1 MEREFNTLTANH
13 EISRRLF
20 TCPGYITTSY
30 LVPSLFAI
38 FVSYEETTRSI
49 TVRGLTA
56 NPNAYGPLTNL
67 PDYIFKSGKPTPL
80 GIRQKAR
87 MEKQQEYATRIIQLV
102 GEIDSA
108 VERHAKMQEEE
119 KQRRQQILDNKLKP
133 KGDLLLKKQV
143 DKKKS

>member
-1 MEREFNTLTANH
+1 
-13 EISRRLF
+13 
-20 TCPGYITTSY
+20 
-30 LVPSLFAI
+30 
-38 FVSYEETTRSI
+38 
-49 TVRGLTA
+49 
-56 NPNAYGPLTNL
+56 
-67 PDYIFKSGKPTPL
+67 
-80 GIRQKAR
+80 

>member
-1 MEREFNTLTANH
+1 MLSLNMMSTAKVTFHIGRYTIYNMMANGFHQSYIRHSNIRWREK
-13 EISRRLF
+13 
-20 TCPGYITTSY
+20 
-30 LVPSLFAI
+30 
-38 FVSYEETTRSI
+38 
-49 TVRGLTA
+49 RGLTA